1 MRNSPKVA
9 GSLRVSFAC
18 IAFFINHRAFQAI
31 CPFLARLSAWC
42 GLITA
47 HGVCL
52 LLCLTAHGKED
63 PTPEQLDF
71 FEKKIRPVLVEHCYE
86 CHSAGAKI
94 IQAGLRVDHRAGLLK
109 GGDSGAA
116 IVPKEP
122 EHSAILKAMRYEDT
136 EMPPKG
142 KLADST
148 IADFE
153 AWIAMGAPDPRV
165 ADELPTARTIDLD
178 EGRKFW
184 AFQPVSD
191 PQPPSVRNES
201 WPLDP
206 VDRFILAKQEEIGI
220 QPVVDADRYTWL
232 RRVSL
237 DLTGLPPMHAEIDA
251 FIRDNSPHAC
261 ATVVDRLLDSRAY
274 GERWSRHWLDLTG
287 YADMIGTSNSVF
299 AQHAWRYRDYLIEA
313 FNNDKPFDRFV
324 REQIAGDLMEA
335 STPQEKANN
344 ITATGFLM
352 LGDVEIVEPDK
363 PKMETDHIDTQVSKI
378 GTVFLGM
385 TLGCVRCHDH
395 KFDPIGVDDYYGI
408 AGMLRSSP
416 STRKIPFGVWSMLDA
431 TELPETPEQLDER
444 KKLEEEHTDKISSLR
459 AEQTKLNADK
469 KAIVAQIAELEK
481 ASAEDKVAGTLRV
494 PSADNSELKN
504 DKTDSEKSKEAQ
516 SNAERSSQ
524 GTGSV
529 PAPLDSLTKQR
540 DELTEKLKKLDAEI
554 RHAEFFSSKVP
565 KAFAMHD
572 GEKPADMPVYI
583 RGNPYA
589 PGKIVP
595 RGALRVASWKDFPE
609 IPSGQSGRLQL
620 ADWLA
625 DAKNPLTARVTVN
638 RIWQK
643 LFGEGLVRSI
653 DYFGVRGEVASHPE
667 LLDHLATR
675 FMKDGW
681 SQKTLI
687 RSLVLSRTYR
697 LSSANPKVAG
707 TLGVPSADSNEINN
721 GKTNREQSEKEQSD
735 TKQTSYGI
743 RSVPVTFVRTQSVH
757 APHGD
762 PDNRLLWRMNR
773 QRLDAEAIRDSMLAV
788 SGELRES
795 HGGPALVLE
804 IVENTGD
811 LVQQGVNPPN
821 YNHRKP
827 RPSQEFERTVYLP
840 VMRNGFTN
848 DDRVRTYFDFVNPA
862 QIAGQRNQTVVPTQS
877 LFLMNNDLFRKRAK
891 SLVDLFLAGS
901 ATHDERLNQL
911 WIRVLGRPI
920 TEVERQESI
929 AFLEEAKSLVANEPN
944 QAAADSIVWQE
955 LCHSLMSSNYF
966 VFRL

>member
-1 MRNSPKVA
+1 MRNSPKVNGA
-9 GSLRVSFAC
+9 LRVPSAC
-18 IAFFINHRAFQAI
+18 IAFFIIHRAFRAI
-31 CPFLARLSAWC
+31 FPFLARLSTWC
-42 GLITA
+42 GLVTA

-63 PTPEQLDF
+63 LTLEQLEF

-86 CHSAGAKI
+86 CHAAGSKI

-109 GGDSGAA
+109 GGDSGAS
-116 IVPKEP
+116 IVPNEP
-122 EHSAILKAMRYEDT
+122 ERSAILKALRYEDA

-142 KLADST
+142 KLADSI
-148 IADFE
+148 IADFQ

-165 ADELPTARTIDLD
+165 ADELPTDRTIDLD

-184 AFQPVSD
+184 AFQPVAD
-191 PQPPSVRNES
+191 PQPPSVHNQS

-206 VDRFILAKQEEIGI
+206 VDRFILAKQEEVGI
-220 QPVVDADRYTWL
+220 QPVGDADRYTWL

-237 DLTGLPPMHAEIDA
+237 DLTGLPPTHTEIDA

-416 STRKIPFGVWSMLDA
+416 STRKIPFGVWSTLNA
-431 TELPETPEQLDER
+431 TELPETPEQLEQR
-444 KKLEEEHTDKISSLR
+444 KKLEEEHSAKIASLK
-459 AEQTKLNADK
+459 AEQTKLNDEK
-469 KAIVAQIAELEK
+469 KAIVAQIAKLEK
-481 ASAEDKVAGTLRV
+481 AAADDKVAGTLRV
-494 PSADNSELKN
+494 PSANNSEIKN

-516 SNAERSSQ
+516 SNPERSSRDA
-524 GTGSV
+524 GGV
-529 PAPLDSLTKQR
+529 PATKDSLTKQR
-540 DELTEKLKKLDAEI
+540 DELTEKLKTLGTEI
-554 RHAEFFSSKVP
+554 QHAEFFSSKVP
-565 KAFAMHD
+565 QAFAMHD

-620 ADWLA
+620 ADWLV
-625 DAKNPLTARVTVN
+625 DTKNPLTARVTVN

-653 DYFGVRGEVASHPE
+653 DYFGVRGEVPSHPE

-697 LSSANPKVAG
+697 LSSANPNVAG
-707 TLGVPSADSNEINN
+707 TLG
-721 GKTNREQSEKEQSD
+721 
-735 TKQTSYGI
+735 
-743 RSVPVTFVRTQSVH
+743 
-757 APHGD
+757 D
-762 PDNRLLWRMNR
+762 PDNRFLWRMNR
-773 QRLDAEAIRDSMLAV
+773 QRLDAEAIRDSILAV

-804 IVENTGD
+804 VVENTGA
-811 LVQQGVNPPN
+811 LVQKGVNPPN
-821 YNHRKP
+821 YTHRKP

-862 QIAGQRNQTVVPTQS
+862 QIAGQRNQTVVPTQL

-891 SLVDLFLAGS
+891 SLVDPLLAGS
-901 ATHDERLNQL
+901 AAHDERLNQL

-920 TEVERQESI
+920 TSVERQEASS
-929 AFLEEAKSLVANEPN
+929 FLEEAKSLITHEPN
-944 QAAADSIVWQE
+944 KATADSIVWQE
-955 LCHSLMSSNYF
+955 LCHSLMSSNHF

>member
-1 MRNSPKVA
+1 MRSCPKVA
-9 GSLRVSFAC
+9 GTLRVPSAC
-18 IAFFINHRAFQAI
+18 IALFINHPTFQAI
-31 CPFLARLSAWC
+31 FPFMARLSVWC
-42 GLITA
+42 RLVTA

-52 LLCLTAHGKED
+52 LLCLTAHGKD
-63 PTPEQLDF
+63 DFTPEQLDF

-86 CHSAGAKI
+86 CHAAGAKI
-94 IQAGLRVDHRAGLLK
+94 IQAGLRVDHRDGLIK
-109 GGDSGAA
+109 GGDNGAA
-116 IVPKEP
+116 LIPNEP
-122 EHSAILKAMRYEDT
+122 AGSMMLKALRYEDI

-142 KLADST
+142 KLADSL

-153 AWIAMGAPDPRV
+153 AWIAMGAPDPRE
-165 ADELPTARTIDLD
+165 ADELPVTRMIDLD

-184 AFQPVSD
+184 AFQPIAD
-191 PQPPSVRNES
+191 PQPPAIHGEA

-206 VDRFILAKQEEIGI
+206 IDRFILAKQVEAGI
-220 QPVVDADRYTWL
+220 QPVGDADRYTWL

-237 DLTGLPPMHAEIDA
+237 DLTGLPPTPTEIDA

-261 ATVVDRLLDSRAY
+261 ESVVDRLLDSRAY
-274 GERWSRHWLDLTG
+274 GERWARHWLDLTG
-287 YADMIGTSNSVF
+287 YADMIGTSNNVF
-299 AQHAWRYRDYLIEA
+299 AEHAWRYRDYLITA
-313 FNNDKPFDRFV
+313 FNDDKPFDRFI

-335 STPQEKANN
+335 ATPQEKANN

-352 LGDVEIVEPDK
+352 VGDVEIVEPDK

-378 GTVFLGM
+378 GTAFLGM

-416 STRKIPFGVWSMLDA
+416 STHKIPFGVWSTLNA
-431 TELPETPEQLDER
+431 TELPETPKQLDQR
-444 KKLEEEHTDKISSLR
+444 KKGEAEHAEKIASLKV
-459 AEQTKLNADK
+459 EQTKLDAEK
-469 KAIVAQIAELEK
+469 ISIVTQIEH
-481 ASAEDKVAGTLRV
+481 KVAGTLRV
-494 PSADNSELKN
+494 PSADGNEINNEIKSQIKSDKSAVEQIARTQSNSE
-504 DKTDSEKSKEAQ
+504 
-516 SNAERSSQ
+516 SSSH
-524 GTGSV
+524 GTRSV
-529 PAPLDSLTKQR
+529 PATLDSLTKQR
-540 DELTEKLKKLDAEI
+540 DELTERLKKLASEI
-554 RHAEFFSSKVP
+554 RHAEFFASKVP

-572 GEKPADMPVYI
+572 GEQPADMPVYI

-589 PGKIVP
+589 PGKVVP
-595 RGALRVASWKDFPE
+595 RGALRVASWQNFPE
-609 IPSGQSGRLQL
+609 IPRGQSGRLQL

-643 LFGEGLVRSI
+643 LFCEGLVRSI
-653 DYFGVRGEVASHPE
+653 DYFGARGEVPSHPE

-675 FMKDGW
+675 FMKNGW

-687 RSLVLSRTYR
+687 RSLVLTRTYR

-707 TLGVPSADSNEINN
+707 TLRVPSATTNES
-721 GKTNREQSEKEQSD
+721 KHEPSESEQLEKV
-735 TKQTSYGI
+735 QTGYGA
-743 RSVPVTFVRTQSVH
+743 RSVPATLDQEQSLQ
-757 APHGD
+757 APLRD

-773 QRLDAEAIRDSMLAV
+773 QRLDAEAIRDSILAV

-804 IVENTGD
+804 AVENTGD

-821 YNHRKP
+821 YAHRKS

-840 VMRNGFTN
+840 VMRLGFTN

-877 LFLMNNDLFRKRAK
+877 LFLMNNELFRKRAK
-891 SLVDLFLAGS
+891 SLVDQLLAGS
-901 ATHDERLNQL
+901 QMHEERLEQL
-911 WIRVLGRPI
+911 WMRVVGRPI
-920 TEVERQESI
+920 TSVERQESSS
-929 AFLEEAKSLVANEPN
+929 FLEEAKSLLASENNASVESLAW
-944 QAAADSIVWQE
+944 IE
-955 LCHSLMSSNYF
+955 LCHSLLSSNLF

>member
-1 MRNSPKVA
+1 MRNSPEVT
-9 GSLRVSFAC
+9 GTLRTLFAC
-18 IAFFINHRAFQAI
+18 IAFFIIHRAFQAI
-31 CPFLARLSAWC
+31 FPFLARLSTWC
-42 GLITA
+42 RLVTA

-52 LLCLTAHGKED
+52 LLFCLTAHGKED
-63 PTPEQLDF
+63 LTPEQLEF

-86 CHSAGAKI
+86 CHAAGSKI

-109 GGDSGAA
+109 GGDSGAS
-116 IVPKEP
+116 IVPNEP
-122 EHSAILKAMRYEDT
+122 ERSAILKALRYEDA

-142 KLADST
+142 KLADSI
-148 IADFE
+148 IADFQ

-184 AFQPVSD
+184 AFQPVAD
-191 PQPPSVRNES
+191 PQLPSVHNQS

-206 VDRFILAKQEEIGI
+206 VDRFILSKQEEVGI
-220 QPVVDADRYTWL
+220 QPVGDADRYTWL

-237 DLTGLPPMHAEIDA
+237 DLTGLPPTHTEIDA

-416 STRKIPFGVWSMLDA
+416 STRKIPFGVWSTLNA
-431 TELPETPEQLDER
+431 TELPETPEQLEQR
-444 KKLEEEHTDKISSLR
+444 KELEEEHSAKIASLK
-459 AEQTKLNADK
+459 AEQTKLNDEK
-469 KAIVAQIAELEK
+469 KAIVAQIAKLEK
-481 ASAEDKVAGTLRV
+481 AAADDKVAGTLRV
-494 PSADNSELKN
+494 PSANNSEIKN

-516 SNAERSSQ
+516 SNPQRSSQ

-529 PAPLDSLTKQR
+529 PASLDSFTKQR
-540 DELTEKLKKLDAEI
+540 DELTEKLKKFDIEI

-589 PGKIVP
+589 PGKIVR

-609 IPSGQSGRLQL
+609 IPGGQSGRLQL
-620 ADWLA
+620 ADWLV

-653 DYFGVRGEVASHPE
+653 DYFGVRGEVPSHPE

-697 LSSANPKVAG
+697 LSSANPNVAG
-707 TLGVPSADSNEINN
+707 TLG
-721 GKTNREQSEKEQSD
+721 
-735 TKQTSYGI
+735 
-743 RSVPVTFVRTQSVH
+743 
-757 APHGD
+757 D
-762 PDNRLLWRMNR
+762 PDNRFLWRMNR
-773 QRLDAEAIRDSMLAV
+773 QRLDAEAIRDSILAV

-804 IVENTGD
+804 VVENTGD
-811 LVQQGVNPPN
+811 LVQKGVNPPN

-862 QIAGQRNQTVVPTQS
+862 QIAGQRNQTVVPTQL

-891 SLVDLFLAGS
+891 SLVDPLLAGS
-901 ATHDERLNQL
+901 AAHDERLNQL

-920 TEVERQESI
+920 TSVERQEASS
-929 AFLEEAKSLVANEPN
+929 FLEEAKSLVTHEPN
-944 QAAADSIVWQE
+944 QATADSIVWQE
-955 LCHSLMSSNYF
+955 LCHSLMSSNHF

>member
-1 MRNSPKVA
+1 MRIS
-9 GSLRVSFAC
+9 
-18 IAFFINHRAFQAI
+18 
-31 CPFLARLSAWC
+31 WW
-42 GLITA
+42 ITA
-47 HGVCL
+47 QIACAT
-52 LLCLTAHGKED
+52 LCLFANGQELAS
-63 PTPEQLDF
+63 TPEQLEF

-86 CHSAGAKI
+86 CHAAGAKI
-94 IQAGLRVDHRAGLLK
+94 LQAGLRVDHRAGLLK
-109 GGDSGAA
+109 GGDSGAS
-116 IVPKEP
+116 IVPNEP
-122 EHSAILKAMRYEDT
+122 ERSMILKVLRYEDGQ
-136 EMPPKG
+136 MPPKG
-142 KLADST
+142 RLADSI
-148 IADFE
+148 IADFQ

-165 ADELPTARTIDLD
+165 ADELPTARRIDLD

-184 AFQPVSD
+184 AFQPVGD
-191 PQPPSVRNES
+191 PRTPSVHDES

-206 VDRFILAKQEEIGI
+206 IDRFILAKQEEVGI
-220 QPVVDADRYTWL
+220 QPVADADRYTWL

-237 DLTGLPPMHAEIDA
+237 DLTGLPPTHTQIDA
-251 FIRDNSPHAC
+251 FIQDNSPHAF
-261 ATVVDRLLDSRAY
+261 ATVVDRLLDSPAF
-274 GERWSRHWLDLTG
+274 GERWARHWLDLTG
-287 YADMIGTSNSVF
+287 YADMIGTSNNVF
-299 AQHAWRYRDYLIEA
+299 AEHAWRYRDYLIEA

-335 STPQEKANN
+335 STPEEKANN

-378 GTVFLGM
+378 GTAFLGM

-416 STRKIPFGVWSMLDA
+416 STHKIPFGVWSTLNA
-431 TELPETPEQLDER
+431 TELPETPEQLDQR
-444 KKLEEEHTDKISSLR
+444 NKLEAAHTEKIASLK
-459 AEQTKLNADK
+459 AEKTKFDAEK
-469 KAIVAQIAELEK
+469 KAIVAQIASLEK
-481 ASAEDKVAGTLRV
+481 ASADDKVADTLRV
-494 PSADNSELKN
+494 PSADNPETKS
-504 DKTDSEKSKEAQ
+504 DKTVDEKSKQAP
-516 SNAERSSQ
+516 SNPEPTSH
-524 GTGSV
+524 GGGS
-529 PAPLDSLTKQR
+529 APVTLDTLTKQR
-540 DELTEKLKKLDAEI
+540 DELTEKLKRLDAEI

-572 GEKPADMPVYI
+572 AQEPADMPVYI

-620 ADWLA
+620 ADWLV

-653 DYFGVRGEVASHPE
+653 DYFGVRGQVPSHPE

-675 FMKDGW
+675 FIKNGW
-681 SQKTLI
+681 SQKTFI

-697 LSSANPKVAG
+697 LSSANRQV
-707 TLGVPSADSNEINN
+707 E
-721 GKTNREQSEKEQSD
+721 
-735 TKQTSYGI
+735 GI
-743 RSVPVTFVRTQSVH
+743 Q
-757 APHGD
+757 GD

-773 QRLDAEAIRDSMLAV
+773 QRLDAESIRDSILAV
-788 SGELRES
+788 SGELRQS
-795 HGGPALVLE
+795 CGGPALVLE
-804 IVENTGD
+804 VVENTGD
-811 LVQQGVNPPN
+811 LVKTGVNPPN
-821 YNHRKP
+821 YSHRKS

-840 VMRNGFTN
+840 VMRNNFTN

-891 SLVDLFLAGS
+891 SLADELLAQS
-901 ATHDERLNQL
+901 ATHDERLEQL
-911 WIRVLGRPI
+911 WMRVLSRPI
-920 TEVERQESI
+920 TTIERQDASS
-929 AFLEEAKSLVANEPN
+929 FLEEAKLLVTNEPN
-944 QAAADSIVWQE
+944 KAAADSIVWQE
-955 LCHSLMSSNYF
+955 LCHSLMSSNHF